1 MPQILLERNRL
12 RRDDFWDMFD
22 SITNFFAESIKEQ
35 WCEKQGMP
43 SILKPIF
50 LSSGYVIVN
59 PAQWQELRT
68 WLLEQKWFLDENAMP
83 AIADT
88 LLAGE
93 LS

>member
-12 RRDDFWDMFD
+12 RRDDFWDIFD
-22 SITNFFAESIKEQ
+22 LLTNKDR
-35 WCEKQGMP
+35 WCEKQGIP

-59 PAQWQELRT
+59 HAQWQELQT
-68 WLLEQKWFLDENAMP
+68 WLRAQKWFLDENAMP